1 MKKVVGMLVVA
12 LAIASFAGM
21 CGADTESDARG
32 IAHANADAVVSLRIV
47 VEMETSF
54 GSGSGSEKEEERASV
69 TGTVIDPSGLV
80 VTSLSGT
87 DPSHWLSMLMG
98 DDDFGFK
105 MSSEI
110 VDLKIRTS
118 DGTEIPADMV
128 LRDPDLDLAFIKPKN
143 APEKPLAYVDLSQ
156 SSVPKLLEEM
166 VLLSRL
172 GRVADYSLYAAVG
185 RVHAVVTKPRTF
197 YVAGMYSSFGGPAFA
212 LNGKP
217 VGILVLR
224 SVKSGSAQSM
234 LSEIDDA
241 MAGIVLPSST
251 VLKIANHAKATVP
264 QE

>member
-1 MKKVVGMLVVA
+1 MQKAVGILAAA
-12 LAIASFAGM
+12 LAVAGLVGA
-21 CGADTESDARG
+21 CGAETQSDARG
-32 IAHANADAVVSLRIV
+32 VAQANADAVVNVQIV
-47 VEMETSF
+47 VEMTTSY
-54 GSGSGSEKEEERASV
+54 GGESEKEENRTSV

-87 DPSHWLSMLMG
+87 DPSHMISMFMG
-98 DDDFGFK
+98 EDDSDFK
-105 MSSEI
+105 MSAEI
-110 VDLKIRTS
+110 VDLKIKTS

-128 LRDPDLDLAFIKPKN
+128 LRDPDLDLAFIKPKK

-156 SSVPKLLEEM
+156 SSVPQLLQEM

-172 GRVADYSLYAAVG
+172 GKVADYSLYAAVEP
-185 RVHAVVTKPRTF
+185 VHAVVTKPRTF

-212 LNGKP
+212 LDGKP

-224 SVKSGSAQSM
+224 SAKGDSARSMFSGY
-234 LSEIDDA
+234 DDM

-251 VLKIANHAKATVP
+251 VLKIAEQAKTAVP